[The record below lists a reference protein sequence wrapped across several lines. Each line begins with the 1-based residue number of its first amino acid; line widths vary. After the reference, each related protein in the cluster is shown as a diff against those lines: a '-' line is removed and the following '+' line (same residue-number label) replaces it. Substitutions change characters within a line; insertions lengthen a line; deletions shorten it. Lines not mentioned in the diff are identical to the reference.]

1 MNKTIKQFNKSNI
14 QALRVEMDNALRTIL
29 GS

>member
-14 QALRVEMDNALRTIL
+14 QVLRVEMDNALRTIL